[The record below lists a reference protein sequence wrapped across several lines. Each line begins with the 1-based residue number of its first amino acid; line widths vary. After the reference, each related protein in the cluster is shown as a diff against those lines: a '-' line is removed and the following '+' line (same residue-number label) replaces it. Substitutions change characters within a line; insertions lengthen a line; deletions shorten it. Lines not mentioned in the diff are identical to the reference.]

1 MRERKI
7 FISTLILFVFLIT
20 IGFNS
25 LAFNEQINYQGK
37 LMDKQGG
44 PVSDGGKCLKF
55 RLMDAETGGNEIWS
69 EEWTTSTEMV
79 TTTKGLF
86 SVMLGKYNSLSN
98 VNFNQVLYLEVQ
110 FDPGCD
116 GTYEEIFLPRK
127 PIGASVA
134 AFEAK
139 KLLGYDWASP
149 GIIGATNPNEANF
162 TKLTVSATS
171 TLSTTTI
178 SGLFTINNNLFYVDP
193 INSRVGIATST
204 PNYKLD
210 VAGNLRTTDYLRSDT
225 GLCIGD
231 SCITSWGSAV
241 NYWTLNDS
249 YLSPNN
255 LSWNVGIGTSTP
267 AEKLTVEGN
276 ILATGNLTVQG
287 LTFLSTTTIS
297 TQLTVPTITSPSS
310 LTISPSANATTTIT
324 GPVIL
329 ASQTGNV
336 GIGTTTPAYKLDVSG
351 DLRVSGQTIF
361 GGVAYTW
368 PSSAGSQ
375 NQFLNTD
382 GAGNLAWVSADNYFL
397 TNPTIIKYKTYDE
410 SVYNSATLQ
419 DDDEFFFDIGANENW
434 VFRFVLHGNS
444 GATPDFQ
451 FAVSAPS
458 GASCKIAVID
468 AEGAVTVA
476 NLSCEASSGL
486 IAGNGAEDLYE
497 VVGTINNGSTPGQV
511 RLRWAQY
518 AANASYT
525 YIRQGSYLQAFR
537 SLPNGIAKP
546 FIHNGNSFGELAKI
560 GTNDNFGLAFL
571 TNGIERMRLDS
582 SGYLGIGTTSP
593 AYLLDVA
600 GNIRSIG
607 DVIGSRLCIGS
618 DCKDTW
624 PSGGGGSYWT
634 LAGNYLYTSSTD
646 WSVGIGT
653 TTASAKLTVQGD
665 ILAAGNLT
673 IQGTSNLGTTT
684 ISGPFSVN
692 ESGII
697 TSGVWQAT
705 AIGTLYGGT
714 GLSSLGGINQILGV
728 NNERSALEYKNIAS
742 LLSAGSGISI
752 SGTSTATIVN
762 EGILSLNSG
771 EGILISLGQNPTIT
785 NLGVLSIN
793 SATGTLTL
801 QGTTNQI
808 NVSTNSGVITL
819 SLPQDIATTSSPTFS
834 GLTLSSL
841 NSGSVLFGNGS
852 GLISQDNANFYW
864 DNTNKKLGIGTSSPA
879 YKLDIA
885 GPLRLI
891 PNSQPTGANGVIYYD
906 STLDKFRCYQ
916 GGAWTDCIGY
926 SPMRDMIVVEEFVS
940 GLTTSGYIGE
950 LGWLMAAGTVAG
962 QAPSEG
968 KIGILRLSSPATAN
982 SRGVLQLSPGTAG
995 VMIIPGQTGDIHIKM
1010 EVRNAQ
1016 AAATDSTR
1024 RIGFLN
1030 TNAAGEAS
1038 DAIMFRASGTGNWTA
1053 VTRAGGTETATD
1065 CGVAQAT
1072 TFKTFEILINPAFN
1086 QVTFI
1091 IDGVTCA
1098 THTTN
1103 ITTAALSPTFKVDTT
1118 AATAYGIDIDRF
1130 VMVRSPLIGGS
1141 DLAEYYYTK
1150 DDSIEPGDVVSVDG
1164 MILAGVKKSE
1174 KPYDEKVLG
1183 VISTEPGMIL
1193 GGALGK
1199 GRAVLVALS
1208 GRVPVK
1214 VSNENGEIKP
1224 GDLLT
1229 SSNIPGVAMKATE
1242 PGRVIGMALESSEK
1256 CEREE
1261 LERGECK
1268 ILMFVNPHWS
1278 LGSIAENGNF
1288 TTNDSTTNDQQ
1299 RTILDQF
1306 TLAIKRALE
1315 KLGLLIENGVA
1326 KVEKIFAK
1334 EIVVEKMKSEEV
1346 ETKKIKMEDKATGEI
1361 YCLWIEN
1368 GEIKKGKGDC
1378 EENSQFPIPNSK
1390 NEENEEELKTQNSNV
1405 KTEGNEEGLKNEEVL
1420 INENQNLEETT
1431 TVATTTQEEIKSQ
1444 MAKVKKEEE
1453 LTNEIQNTEP
1463 IIEQPNNQNVK
1474 ENQ

>member
-55 RLMDAETGGNEIWS
+55 RLMDAETGGNEIWF

-98 VNFNQVLYLEVQ
+98 INFNQVLYLEVQ

-149 GIIGATNPNEANF
+149 GIIGATNPNEAYF

-171 TLSTTTI
+171 TFSTTTI
-178 SGLFTINNNLFYVDP
+178 SGLFAVNNNLFYVDP
-193 INSRVGIATST
+193 INSRIGIATST

-225 GLCIGD
+225 GICIGD

-241 NYWTLNDS
+241 NYWTLTGN
-249 YLSPNN
+249 YLYPNN

-276 ILATGNLTVQG
+276 ILATGNLIVSQI
-287 LTFLSTTTIS
+287 TT
-297 TQLTVPTITSPSS
+297 L
-310 LTISPSANATTTIT
+310 
-324 GPVIL
+324 
-329 ASQTGNV
+329 
-336 GIGTTTPAYKLDVSG
+336 SG
-351 DLRVSGQTIF
+351 DLTLNPAGSVLISKSTSISGDLSVSGT
-361 GGVAYTW
+361 A
-368 PSSAGSQ
+368 
-375 NQFLNTD
+375 
-382 GAGNLAWVSADNYFL
+382 
-397 TNPTIIKYKTYDE
+397 
-410 SVYNSATLQ
+410 
-419 DDDEFFFDIGANENW
+419 
-434 VFRFVLHGNS
+434 
-444 GATPDFQ
+444 
-451 FAVSAPS
+451 
-458 GASCKIAVID
+458 
-468 AEGAVTVA
+468 
-476 NLSCEASSGL
+476 
-486 IAGNGAEDLYE
+486 
-497 VVGTINNGSTPGQV
+497 
-511 RLRWAQY
+511 
-518 AANASYT
+518 
-525 YIRQGSYLQAFR
+525 
-537 SLPNGIAKP
+537 
-546 FIHNGNSFGELAKI
+546 
-560 GTNDNFGLAFL
+560 
-571 TNGIERMRLDS
+571 
-582 SGYLGIGTTSP
+582 TTSQ
-593 AYLLDVA
+593 LV
-600 GNIRSIG
+600 
-607 DVIGSRLCIGS
+607 V
-618 DCKDTW
+618 
-624 PSGGGGSYWT
+624 
-634 LAGNYLYTSSTD
+634 TSTST
-646 WSVGIGT
+646 
-653 TTASAKLTVQGD
+653 
-665 ILAAGNLT
+665 
-673 IQGTSNLGTTT
+673 LGTV
-684 ISGPFSVN
+684 I
-692 ESGII
+692 
-697 TSGVWQAT
+697 SGVWQGSVIQT
-705 AIGTLYGGT
+705 NFGGT
-714 GLSSLGGINQILGV
+714 GLSTIGNSNQILGV
-728 NNERSALEYKNIAS
+728 KSDGTALEYKNISS
-742 LLSAGSGISI
+742 LFSAGSGISI
-752 SGTSTATIVN
+752 SGNSIATISN
-762 EGILSLNSG
+762 
-771 EGILISLGQNPTIT
+771 T
-785 NLGVLSIN
+785 GVLSIN

-801 QGTTNQI
+801 QGTPNQI

-841 NSGSVLFGNGS
+841 NSGSILFANGS
-852 GLISQDNANFYW
+852 GSISQDNANFYW

-926 SPMRDMIVVEEFVS
+926 SPMRDMIIVEEFVS
-940 GLTTSGYIGE
+940 GLTTSEYIGE

-1010 EVRNAQ
+1010 VVKNAQ
-1016 AAATDSTR
+1016 AAATASTR
-1024 RIGFLN
+1024 RIGLLN

-1065 CGVAQAT
+1065 CGVAQDT

-1193 GGALGK
+1193 GGALGE